1 MREGRSVKLMA
12 FYLGLMCAALLPQIL
27 SPRSAYS
34 PEPQQFA
41 MHYPDT
47 NRNPFADLRP
57 S

>member
-12 FYLGLMCAALLPQIL
+12 FYLGLMCPALLPQIV

-34 PEPQQFA
+34 PEAQFA

-57 S
+57 V

>member
-12 FYLGLMCAALLPQIL
+12 FYLGLMCAALLPQMV
-27 SPRSAYS
+27 SRSAYS

-57 S
+57 V